1 MHLHLPVRIPIRL
14 VGRPSAS
21 PRRVK
26 NASSQAYNWGNKR
39 IMKSPLSGPVI
50 SPPLIRHLVV
60 DFDQTLTLQ
69 DTLSTLVTASPL
81 PDAPEI
87 FKNHLTKAY
96 IEDYVSHVKAYPADR
111 NSILS
116 EFAFLSSLRAIE
128 RKSIERVENSNIFK
142 GISQTAISLAAKK
155 VQIRRPAEFTALV
168 SKVLLHPAAKV
179 TVLSV
184 NWSALFIREVL
195 NSMNS
200 DEGHSS
206 HHKSLTAPEFE
217 KVEIIAN
224 NLVEDN
230 QGFTTGK
237 IDRWFHCRR
246 NKIRL
251 NGVDSGDGSNDHGI
265 WTADD
270 KLQILNGLLEIEGQ
284 SRAGMGSTDTRDVDI
299 DMDTLGTAVD
309 QANKHK
315 FPTET
320 TTDTV
325 TISELEIEDQGTRFA
340 GFNIYVGDSPTDF
353 AALLMCGKVHVGF
366 IMGGEGNNKSLLDT
380 CERTGVKVLE
390 RKRVNN
396 ECGDADDCDAEG
408 PVETYGKSG
417 LRHRDGDLRVLY
429 RVKGWE
435 EIMDCLHHPKQWH

>member
-1 MHLHLPVRIPIRL
+1 ME
-14 VGRPSAS
+14 
-21 PRRVK
+21 
-26 NASSQAYNWGNKR
+26 SS
-39 IMKSPLSGPVI
+39 LSGPVI

-87 FKNHLTKAY
+87 FKNYLTKAY
-96 IEDYVSHVKAYPADR
+96 IEDYISHVKAYPPDR

-155 VQIRRPAEFTALV
+155 VQIRRPVEFTALV

-195 NSMNS
+195 NSMNL

-237 IDRWFHCRR
+237 IDRWFHCHR
-246 NKIRL
+246 NKSRL
-251 NGVDSGDGSNDHGI
+251 NGVDSGDGSNNDHGI

-270 KLQILNGLLEIEGQ
+270 KLQILNGLLEIEVQ
-284 SRAGMGSTDTRDVDI
+284 SRAGMGSTDARDVDI
-299 DMDTLGTAVD
+299 DMDTLGTVVD

-315 FPTET
+315 SPTET

-325 TISELEIEDQGTRFA
+325 TMSELEIEDQGTRFA
-340 GFNIYVGDSPTDF
+340 GYNIYVGDSPTDF

-366 IMGGEGNNKSLLDT
+366 IMGGEGENKSLLDM

-390 RKRVNN
+390 RKRVNG
-396 ECGDADDCDAEG
+396 ECGDADDCKAED

-429 RVKGWE
+429 RVKGWA
-435 EIMDCLHHPKQWH
+435 EIMDCLHHPEQWH